1 VTTPAQKASIDT
13 RKGWHSLTRTL
24 AYHVPWSLTHAAN
37 ALRTVRKATG
47 QK

>member
-1 VTTPAQKASIDT
+1 MTTPAQKSSIHS
-13 RKGWHSLTRTL
+13 RKGWHSLTKTL

-37 ALRTVRKATG
+37 ALRATRKATG